1 MFARS
6 SPLEMGPRAQ
16 LERQLAAVVG
26 FLEDA
31 ELDELLTLAVDRFLV
46 PLPRVTIS
54 LPAGLNAHPGRRPPR
69 LALLLGPRRARGFD
83 FPVRKR
89 RRAVCNPFQRAPAP
103 RLTYTAP
110 TYSSSIRPAQKR
122 GPFVRRERLIRR
134 TQPRGIPAASRS

>member
-16 LERQLAAVVG
+16 PERQLAAVVG

-54 LPAGLNAHPGRRPPR
+54 LPAGPNAHQVDGR
-69 LALLLGPRRARGFD
+69 LASRYCWMLGVLEVSTSRFANDDVQSVTRFSGRLLRASRTRHRRTRRASA
-83 FPVRKR
+83 R
-89 RRAVCNPFQRAPAP
+89 RR
-103 RLTYTAP
+103 
-110 TYSSSIRPAQKR
+110 S
-122 GPFVRRERLIRR
+122 G
-134 TQPRGIPAASRS
+134 GRSCAGSA